1 VQRQQRLRA
10 NESMKV
16 DFMSGFPLVDDLA
29 KNAQAERLRALPQR
43 MMVVGWEKRM
53 QRDQQHERRGAG
65 SVAL

>member
-43 MMVVGWEKRM
+43 MMVVG
-53 QRDQQHERRGAG
+53 
-65 SVAL
+65 